1 VNRERRSLDDTAPFR
16 SLAGAFR
23 DLDIGRHKA
32 ELYRMW
38 LAGYHAGLAH
48 PRVLETLGPF
58 GRSPTTEALR
68 QYLLAG
74 TKRRQ
79 ALATLVRTRP
89 ALFAPFEAA
98 LLVLGEETGAL
109 EQCLRLLADYFA
121 AEHRMMLWVKQKM
134 SYPLIEMLAAAVIAP
149 LPLLFTGHAGLYL
162 PAAAAGLAAASL
174 AGGSVLTAVA
184 RFYSRQPKFVRA
196 RLARALTIAIEAGLP
211 LARAVELAVAATD
224 DSAIAAH
231 VRAIPA
237 KTISTQPLA
246 RTFAGCPKVPREMVA
261 AMEVADVSGDYAGTL
276 KKLAEL
282 YDGDYARR

>member
-1 VNRERRSLDDTAPFR
+1 MVR
-16 SLAGAFR
+16 SLAGAFA
-23 DLDIGRHKA
+23 DLDVSRHKA

-38 LAGYHAGLAH
+38 LAGHHAGLEH
-48 PRVLETLGPF
+48 PRILETLGPF
-58 GRSPTTEALR
+58 GRSPSTEALR

-79 ALATLVRTRP
+79 ALATLVRAKP

-98 LLVLGEETGAL
+98 LLILGEESGSL
-109 EQCLRLLADYFA
+109 EQCLRFLADYFA

-134 SYPLIEMLAAAVIAP
+134 TYPLIEMFAAAVIGP
-149 LPLLFTGHAGLYL
+149 LPLLFSGHTAAYF
-162 PAAAAGLAAASL
+162 PTAAAGVTVCIFM
-174 AGGSVLTAVA
+174 GGSVLMAVA
-184 RFYSRQPKFVRA
+184 RYYSRQPKFVRA
-196 RLARALTIAIEAGLP
+196 RLARALTIAVEAGLP
-211 LARAVELAVAATD
+211 LGRAVELAVAATGD
-224 DSAIAAH
+224 PVIAAY
-231 VRAIPA
+231 VGAIPA

-261 AMEVADVSGDYAGTL
+261 AMEVADVSGDYTGTL

>member
-1 VNRERRSLDDTAPFR
+1 MPVR
-16 SLAGAFR
+16 SLAGAFQ

-38 LAGYHAGLAH
+38 LAGYHAGLEH
-48 PRVLETLGPF
+48 PHVLETLGPF
-58 GRSPTTEALR
+58 GRSPATEALR

-79 ALATLVRTRP
+79 GIATLVRAKP
-89 ALFAPFEAA
+89 AHFAPFEAA
-98 LLVLGEETGAL
+98 LLILGEETGAL

-134 SYPLIEMLAAAVIAP
+134 TYPLIEMLAAAVIGP
-149 LPLLFTGHAGLYL
+149 LPLLFTRHPALYL

-174 AGGSVLTAVA
+174 AGGSILMTVA
-184 RFYSRQPKFVRA
+184 RYYSRQPKLVRA
-196 RLARALTIAIEAGLP
+196 RLARALTIAVEAGLP
-211 LARAVELAVAATD
+211 LGRAVELAVAATD
-224 DSAIAAH
+224 DPGIAAH

-237 KTISTQPLA
+237 RTIGAQPLA
-246 RTFAGCPKVPREMVA
+246 RTFTGCPKIPREMVA
-261 AMEVADVSGDYAGTL
+261 TMVTADTTGDYTGTL

>member
-1 VNRERRSLDDTAPFR
+1 VPVR
-16 SLAGAFR
+16 SLAAAYR

-38 LAGYHAGLAH
+38 LAGCHAGLAH
-48 PRVLETLGPF
+48 PRVLEALGPF
-58 GRSPTTEALR
+58 ARSPRTEALR

-79 ALATLVRTRP
+79 ALATLVGAKP

-134 SYPLIEMLAAAVIAP
+134 SYPLTELLAAAVIGP

-162 PAAAAGLAAASL
+162 PAAAAGLTAATL
-174 AGGSVLTAVA
+174 AGGSVLLAVA
-184 RFYSRQPKFVRA
+184 RGYSRRPKFVRG
-196 RLARALTIAIEAGLP
+196 RLARALTIAVEAGLP
-211 LARAVELAVAATD
+211 LGRAVELAVAATD
-224 DSAIAAH
+224 DPAIKAH
-231 VRAIPA
+231 VAGIPA
-237 KTISTQPLA
+237 QTIATQPLA
-246 RTFAGCPKVPREMVA
+246 RTFAGCPKIPREMVA
-261 AMEVADVSGDYAGTL
+261 VMEIAGVTGDYSGSL
-276 KKLAEL
+276 KKLAAL
-282 YDGDYARR
+282 YDGDYAKQR